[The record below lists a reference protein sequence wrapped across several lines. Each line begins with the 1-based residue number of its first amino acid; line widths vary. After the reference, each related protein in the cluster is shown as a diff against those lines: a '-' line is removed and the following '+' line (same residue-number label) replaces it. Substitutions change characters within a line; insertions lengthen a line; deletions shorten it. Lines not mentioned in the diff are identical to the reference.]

1 MNSNKQL
8 DSSGALNVT
17 TGLISLA
24 KKWFA
29 TELFVLRKKKKRND
43 VIISL
48 INRYPLHLLKISE
61 CGRR

>member
-29 TELFVLRKKKKRND
+29 TELFVLRKKKKT
-43 VIISL
+43 
-48 INRYPLHLLKISE
+48 K
-61 CGRR
+61 